1 MNETVA
7 GPAIANEHHELV
19 APRRIDKVRGR
30 LPPLQSRWVRV
41 RMAYC
46 GVCGSDRSYYA
57 GVRKKELPVSLG
69 HEWVGVVEA
78 TGSKVAY
85 FAPGDVVTTDLNFRC
100 GTCRQCSSGRS
111 HLCHDGQIGL
121 FTNRGFA
128 TRADIHAGYLQK
140 YAARTP
146 APHFALAEPLSCALH
161 ALSHVHLS
169 PVDRVLVVGA
179 GGIGVCMA
187 FLLFNEPAVTF
198 DVTDLDP
205 VRLRRIGQVIGPRG
219 RTVRKPSGQY
229 DVVLDVSGSVN
240 GLRVACESVAPGGR
254 LCTMSHLPDGACATF
269 LFDLLLHKDV
279 TFNLS
284 YLNGESGNLA
294 RSIALL
300 EQQWVP
306 AWSTLLEV
314 RPLDALTDVFRDGS
328 APSPAM
334 KVIIA
339 VGASAAADEIEPG
352 SGQSPRNPAHVARSA
367 TKLGVVTPNP
377 RRNDGQM

>member
-30 LPPLQSRWVRV
+30 LPPLQPRWVRV

-78 TGSKVAY
+78 TGSMAAF

-100 GTCRQCSSGRS
+100 GTCRQCASGRS
-111 HLCHDGQIGL
+111 HLCDQGQIGL

-146 APHFALAEPLSCALH
+146 APHFALAEPLSCAMH
-161 ALSHVHLS
+161 ALSHVHVS
-169 PVDRVLVVGA
+169 PVDRVLVIGA

-198 DVTDLDP
+198 DVTDLDE
-205 VRLRRIGQVIGPRG
+205 VRLDRMEQVIAPRG
-219 RTVRKPSGQY
+219 RTVRPPSGQY
-229 DVVLDVSGSVN
+229 DVVLDVSGSVG
-240 GLRVACESVAPGGR
+240 GLRLACERVGPGGR
-254 LCTMSHLPDGACATF
+254 LCTMSHLPGGTNADF
-269 LFDLLLHKDV
+269 VLELLVHKDV
-279 TFNLS
+279 SFHLS
-284 YLNGESGNLA
+284 YLNGEPSNLA

-300 EQQWVP
+300 EQEWTP

-314 RPLDALTDVFRDGS
+314 RPLDALTDVFRHGS

-334 KVIIA
+334 KVIID
-339 VGASAAADEIEPG
+339 VGTSAAADELEP
-352 SGQSPRNPAHVARSA
+352 AR
-367 TKLGVVTPNP
+367 
-377 RRNDGQM
+377 R